1 MTKLRKKS
9 PIFVSIG
16 VLLLML
22 LLSFLSVG
30 VVYLLEMLLPGFLNT
45 GDYPVQLVAELVM
58 LACLIGVTLLLGMEH
73 VLAEQGKGFFRSMAP
88 AGVILGYY
96 TFAGL
101 SSLIYC
107 MYDPVQDPATIICFV
122 LCMGAI
128 GITEEL
134 AFRGLITRMI
144 YDKYG
149 ASRAGVW
156 LTVVVSGL
164 LFGCMHLMNAAGGA
178 IPLSGVLVQVI
189 GASALGMCL
198 GAVYIRG
205 CNLWSVAAIHGFM
218 DFCAL
223 LPTGIFQSASVAE
236 LVGSYDATML
246 VGSLFYF
253 AIAAF
258 LLRKSKIRAL
268 ATGEKSTAGTRVKL
282 AVSVL
287 LLIILIAVVFL
298 LTV

>member
-9 PIFVSIG
+9 PIFVG
-16 VLLLML
+16 VGIMILTL
-22 LLSFLSVG
+22 LLSFLGVG
-30 VVYLLEMLLPGFLNT
+30 AVYLLDKLLPGFLAT

-58 LACLIGVTLLLGMEH
+58 LAGLVLVTLALGMEH
-73 VLAEQGKGFFRSMAP
+73 VLAERGKGFFRSMAP

-122 LCMGAI
+122 LCMGAV

-134 AFRGLITRMI
+134 AFRGLVTRMI

-149 ASRAGVW
+149 SSRAGVW
-156 LTVVVSGL
+156 LTVVVSGI
-164 LFGCMHLMNAAGGA
+164 LFGCMHLMNAIGGGIA
-178 IPLSGVLVQVI
+178 LSGVLVQVI
-189 GASALGMCL
+189 CAAAVGMCL
-198 GAVYIRG
+198 SAVYLRG
-205 CNLWSVAAIHGFM
+205 GNLWSVAAIHGFM

-223 LPTGIFQSASVAE
+223 IPTGIFQGGSFTEV
-236 LVGSYDATML
+236 LGSYDATML

-258 LLRKSKIRAL
+258 LLRKSKIKTL
-268 ATGEKSTAGTRVKL
+268 TTGENSSAGTRVKL
-282 AVSVL
+282 GISVL
-287 LLIILIAVVFL
+287 LLVLMAAVVFL